1 MNLGRVIGNVWATR
15 KVESLKGRRL
25 LIVQPLTFDRREA
38 GDPLIALDTMDAG
51 AGDHVI
57 YVSSTE
63 ATIPFRP
70 ALTPTDATIVG
81 VVDSVALE
89 TGNWEAADL
98 QVVSPE

>member
-15 KVESLKGRRL
+15 KVETLKGRRL
-25 LIVQPLTFDRREA
+25 LIVQPLTFDRRDA
-38 GDPLIALDTMDAG
+38 GDPLVALDTMDAG
-51 AGDHVI
+51 KGDYVI

-81 VVDSVALE
+81 VVDSVDLE
-89 TGNWEAADL
+89 TGSWQAA
-98 QVVSPE
+98 

>member
-1 MNLGRVIGNVWATR
+1 VNLGRVIGNVWATR
-15 KVESLKGRRL
+15 KVETLKGRRL
-25 LIVQPLTFDRREA
+25 LIVQPLTFDRQEA

-51 AGDHVI
+51 SGDYVI

-81 VVDSVALE
+81 VVDSVDLE
-89 TGNWEAADL
+89 NGSWQAA
-98 QVVSPE
+98 